1 MTSSTLHSAWT
12 NASGS
17 ELLRYRWHLG
27 CILLKMPAMSLS
39 TGQRK
44 ALTLGWQAE
53 SLEVAPTPDGEI
65 WAAAC
70 VPARAAL

>member
-1 MTSSTLHSAWT
+1 VAAVARRGQILCVQHLTCLLSAWT
-12 NASGS
+12 NASG
-17 ELLRYRWHLG
+17 
-27 CILLKMPAMSLS
+27 K
-39 TGQRK
+39 QRK
-44 ALTLGWQAE
+44 ALTLGWQAK